1 MASASSASQGMMKE
15 YIKKQLKF
23 WVEDFKEI
31 MLPREFAAKTFKSQ
45 HMTLVKISYVL
56 SLSAASM
63 AALVDMI

>member
-1 MASASSASQGMMKE
+1 MALASSASLGMMKE

-23 WVEDFKEI
+23 WVEDFKDT

-56 SLSAASM
+56 HDPWL
-63 AALVDMI
+63 LRRIEY